1 MQQQQTSQS
10 EGRPAAIYN
19 PFAPGFDKD
28 PSPTYEKLR
37 EQAPVYYWEEGHG
50 FLVSRFD
57 DIMAVLR
64 DERFT
69 SDRTTWEFAST
80 LDLRQTIPAFEEMN
94 RGSLFSLSNKDHAR
108 VRKLVSPSLTPRA
121 VERLRPDV
129 QRIVD
134 EALERA
140 GDSDTL
146 DVAKHFAD
154 HIPARVIAAM
164 LKIPAMGEGAFERFA
179 GAVVVSLLPSLLTPE
194 QRERMTKEV
203 TEGVALVR
211 EVIEERRRA
220 PLENDILTTLIQT
233 EEQGDKLNAD
243 ELLSLVAALIV
254 GGSETTVHL
263 IDFTVLN
270 LLERPAVFEQV
281 KAEPELL
288 RGVLDEVL
296 RYDFFGKRGIARF
309 ATEDLEL
316 AGVKI
321 RKGQMLMLMLGSGL
335 RDHAAFNDADVFDI
349 RRQTNASIAFG
360 QGAHYCIGANLAR
373 LEGQVAVGTLL
384 RRYPEMQLL
393 EPPVFGAHPAI
404 RKMESLKVRLR
415 PAGA

>member
-1 MQQQQTSQS
+1 MQQQDPNPG
-10 EGRPAAIYN
+10 EAGPAIAFN
-19 PFAPGFDKD
+19 PFAPGFDQD
-28 PSPTYEKLR
+28 PYPAYEELR
-37 EQAPVYYWEEGHG
+37 EKAPVHYWEEGRG

-57 DIMAVLR
+57 DIMAVIR
-64 DERFT
+64 DDRFT
-69 SDRTTWEFAST
+69 PDAAAWELAST
-80 LDLRQTIPAFEEMN
+80 MAATIIPAMAELS

-108 VRKLVSPSLTPRA
+108 VRKLLSPALTPRA
-121 VERLRPDV
+121 IERLRPDV

-134 EALERA
+134 ASLAAAEGA
-140 GDSDTL
+140 DTF
-146 DVAKHFAD
+146 DVARHFAE

-164 LKIPAMGEGAFERFA
+164 LKIPAVAEGAFERFA
-179 GAVVVSLLPSLLTPE
+179 GAVVQAIFPAMMTPE
-194 QRERMTKEV
+194 IRERLSKEI

-211 EVIEERRRA
+211 EVIDERRRS

-243 ELLSLVAALIV
+243 ELLSLVAALVV

-270 LLERPAVFEQV
+270 LLRRPEVLEQV

-296 RYDFFGKRGIARF
+296 RFDFFGKAGITRYAL
-309 ATEDLEL
+309 EDVEVG
-316 AGVKI
+316 GVAIK
-321 RKGQMLMLMLGSGL
+321 KGQMVMLMLGAGL
-335 RDHAAFNDADVFDI
+335 RDHAAFNKADVFDI

-360 QGAHYCIGANLAR
+360 NGAHYCIGANLAR

-384 RRYPEMQLL
+384 SRFPEMKLE
-393 EPPVFGAHPAI
+393 EPPVFGRHPVI

-415 PAGA
+415 PSGA